1 MGQEKQEVRV
11 IRGKFVNQ
19 GTQVTLEAKETRN
32 ASALKL
38 QEGTI
43 PANTMILAPY
53 GHWRPLP
60 PEL

>member
-1 MGQEKQEVRV
+1 M
-11 IRGKFVNQ
+11 NQ